1 MIRALYEGEDRKA
14 LAFRGALFVF
24 DLATIA
30 YFLLT
35 ATATID
41 STILAVDLAISVF
54 VAADLIARFSISD
67 HRWKFFLSVTTLAD
81 IVVIATLLVPLFA
94 GSNLAFLRALRI
106 LRLLRGFHLMRQ
118 LDNVFQVISVNT
130 RVSVAAANLLVF
142 IFVVTSMVWVLEHD
156 KNPGVETYVDAL
168 YFTITT
174 LTTTGYGD
182 ITLTDRAGRILTIF
196 IMLFG
201 IGFFLKLIQALY
213 RPDKVEIECS
223 ECGLKLHDPDAS
235 HCKHCGTV
243 INIPTEGET

>member
-174 LTTTGYGD
+174 
-182 ITLTDRAGRILTIF
+182 
-196 IMLFG
+196 
-201 IGFFLKLIQALY
+201 
-213 RPDKVEIECS
+213 
-223 ECGLKLHDPDAS
+223 
-235 HCKHCGTV
+235 
-243 INIPTEGET
+243 